1 MNTERELLDA
11 GFTLTPQN
19 AHTGLGDGKIYEKI
33 DNGIRVYFV
42 VNPDGLV
49 APFNPHLGVYEQ
61 PKVQDIEPP
70 KEEIGEKSRRRKK
83 SRNNTCRES

>member
-1 MNTERELLDA
+1 MNTEQELLDA
-11 GFTLTPQN
+11 GFTLTPQV
-19 AHTGLGDGKIYEKI
+19 AHTGTGDGKIYEKI

-49 APFNPHLGVYEQ
+49 ASFNPHVGVIEQ

-70 KEEIGEKSRRRKK
+70 KEEIGEKKPKK
-83 SRNNTCRES
+83 KKIEE